1 MGVPEREE
9 DRDEENELDAVEE
22 ASPRSVVRERLR
34 RLRCIR
40 SSSSASPNDPVLPP
54 LPLRKARR
62 RSPPLLV
69 MTEAVALEEVE
80 GMGVVSFTEFSLS
93 VHNMDGGFLLRRRD
107 GRDKP
112 KIVSDEGVAEGP
124 ADAARVASFLP
135 PSRHSDF
142 WAITMSTSWQTAS
155 IASSTGLWCKATCGD

>member
-34 RLRCIR
+34 RLRCMR
-40 SSSSASPNDPVLPP
+40 SSSSASPNDPVLAP

-69 MTEAVALEEVE
+69 MTEAVVLEE
-80 GMGVVSFTEFSLS
+80 VVSFTEFSLS
-93 VHNMDGGFLLRRRD
+93 VHNIDGGFLLRRRD
-107 GRDKP
+107 GREKP
-112 KIVSDEGVAEGP
+112 KIVSDVGVAEGP
-124 ADAARVASFLP
+124 ADAERVSSVLLP
-135 PSRHSDF
+135 SSHSGF
-142 WAITMSTSWQTAS
+142 WAMTMSTSWQTAS
-155 IASSTGLWCKATCGD
+155 IASPTGLRCKATCGD